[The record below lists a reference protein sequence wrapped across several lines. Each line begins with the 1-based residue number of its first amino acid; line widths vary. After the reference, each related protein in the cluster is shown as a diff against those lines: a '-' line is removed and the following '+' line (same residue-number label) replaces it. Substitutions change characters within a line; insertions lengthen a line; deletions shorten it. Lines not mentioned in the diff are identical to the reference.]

1 MYHSSRPGNGDM
13 LLWIFLTV
21 IHLIFP
27 QKIRLSADPVI
38 PGNDFLLPKGSPQMS
53 MSPIQT
59 LISYPD
65 LTLFSLGR
73 GRSGYEIMQTL
84 KLSIAASRR
93 VYSNRGTWKKI
104 IQSQRFLKTTDSQVF
119 CCERTNNI
127 RKFEGC
133 FLRRQVISNGFK
145 VFNGCIAEA
154 SILLIL
160 FAKKKPYDWIIFFQ
174 VPQFEQSHCEGGVIV
189 RVILVYNQ

>member
-13 LLWIFLTV
+13 LFWIFLTV
-21 IHLIFP
+21 IHLILP

-38 PGNDFLLPKGSPQMS
+38 PGNDFFPPKGSPQMS

-73 GRSGYEIMQTL
+73 GRSGYEIIQTL

-93 VYSNRGTWKKI
+93 VYCNRGTWKKI

-119 CCERTNNI
+119 SCERTNNI

-160 FAKKKPYDWIIFFQ
+160 FAKKKPYGWIIFFQ

-189 RVILVYNQ
+189 RVLLVYNQ